1 MTRAQRV
8 LLGAL
13 GVAIVALI
21 LSLTPPPSGITRVLL
36 GLLSVVTLWFVW
48 RWPQLEQRLAAQEE
62 KHGTGSVSKPC
73 HSPSMAAVPPARASS
88 AGARRFAPRPFDFAV
103 GFVTN
108 FFDTL
113 GIGNFA
119 PTTAAIKF
127 TRRIPD
133 EDIPGTL
140 NVGYALPVLTE
151 GLIFIA
157 AIVVDPRLLA
167 TMIIV
172 AILGAWLGAGVVA
185 RLPRRAI
192 QVGMGSALAIA
203 ALLFIA
209 TNLHWMPGGGA
220 ATGLSSS
227 GFLIAVVGNFVL
239 GALMTLGIGL
249 YAPCLIMLSLL
260 GLDPRAAFPIMMG
273 SCAFLMPIGGMRFVR
288 TRRYSAPVAVGFA
301 IGGPPAVLIAGYL
314 VKSMPLVWLR
324 WLVVCV
330 VLYAAAMMLSSA
342 LRPGPQPDQG
352 VDRETLAVAAHTP
365 EKVGE

>member
-1 MTRAQRV
+1 MSRAMRA

-21 LSLTPPPSGITRVLL
+21 AYLTPPVSPITRALL
-36 GLLSVVTLWFVW
+36 GLLSLMALWFVW
-48 RWPQLEQRLAAQEE
+48 RWPRLEQRLAA
-62 KHGTGSVSKPC
+62 
-73 HSPSMAAVPPARASS
+73 S
-88 AGARRFAPRPFDFAV
+88 AGAAPGPAGPGVFDLAL
-103 GFVTN
+103 GFVTD

-127 TRRIPD
+127 TRRTRD

-140 NVGYALPVLTE
+140 NVGHALPVLTE
-151 GLIFIA
+151 ALIFIA
-157 AIVVDPRLLA
+157 AIVVDPRLLIA
-167 TMIIV
+167 MIV
-172 AILGAWLGAGVVA
+172 ASILGAWLGAGVVA
-185 RLPRRAI
+185 RLPRRAV
-192 QVGMGSALAIA
+192 QVGMGTALAVAA
-203 ALLFIA
+203 ALFVA
-209 TNLHWMPGGGA
+209 ANLHWMPVGGS
-220 ATGLSSS
+220 ATAFS
-227 GFLIAVVGNFVL
+227 GTRFLVAVGGNFIL

-288 TRRYSAPVAVGFA
+288 SRRYNLSVALGLA

-330 VLYAAAMMLSSA
+330 VLYAAVMMLTSA
-342 LRPGPQPDQG
+342 LRRAPPPERAAA
-352 VDRETLAVAAHTP
+352 REVLEVAARSP
-365 EKVGE
+365 QAGD

>member
-1 MTRAQRV
+1 MTRALRA
-8 LLGAL
+8 LLGAM
-13 GVAIVALI
+13 GIAIVALI
-21 LSLTPPPSGITRVLL
+21 AALTPHVSGFTRAVL
-36 GLLSVVTLWFVW
+36 GLLSAVTIWYVW
-48 RWPQLEQRLAAQEE
+48 RWPQLEQRLAAAEE
-62 KHGTGSVSKPC
+62 TDRAGGTAMPPPSPTHPAVAASVST
-73 HSPSMAAVPPARASS
+73 RS
-88 AGARRFAPRPFDFAV
+88 AGPRPFDLAV

-119 PTTAAIKF
+119 PTTAALKF

-140 NVGYALPVLTE
+140 NVGHALPVLTE
-151 GLIFIA
+151 ALIFIA
-157 AIVVDPRLLA
+157 AIVVDPRLLIA
-167 TMIIV
+167 MIV
-172 AILGAWLGAGVVA
+172 ASILGAWLGAGVVA
-185 RLPRRAI
+185 RMPRHAI

-203 ALLFIA
+203 AALFIGA
-209 TNLHWMPGGGA
+209 NLHWMPVGGN
-220 ATGLSSS
+220 ATAFS
-227 GFLIAVVGNFVL
+227 GTPLLVAVVGNFVL

-273 SCAFLMPIGGMRFVR
+273 SCAFLMPIGGVRFVR
-288 TRRYSAPVAVGFA
+288 SRRYNTPVALGFA

-330 VLYAAAMMLSSA
+330 VLYAAVMMLTSA
-342 LRPGPQPDQG
+342 MRRAPMSDGDAGP
-352 VDRETLAVAAHTP
+352 ETLAVVP
-365 EKVGE
+365 RSPGVSE

>member
-1 MTRAQRV
+1 MSRALRA

-13 GVAIVALI
+13 GLAIVALI
-21 LSLTPPPSGITRVLL
+21 AWLTPHVSGATRALL
-36 GLLSVVTLWFVW
+36 GLLSALTIWYVW
-48 RWPQLEQRLAAQEE
+48 RWPQLEQRLAAGESRRPGSAGLPARSSAE
-62 KHGTGSVSKPC
+62 SAAAPSVSPR
-73 HSPSMAAVPPARASS
+73 PA
-88 AGARRFAPRPFDFAV
+88 GPRPFDLAV

-119 PTTAAIKF
+119 PTTAALKF

-140 NVGYALPVLTE
+140 NVGHALPVLTE
-151 GLIFIA
+151 ALIFIA
-157 AIVVDPRLLA
+157 AIVVDPRLLIA
-167 TMIIV
+167 MIV
-172 AILGAWLGAGVVA
+172 ASILGAWLGAGVVA
-185 RLPRRAI
+185 RMPRRAV
-192 QVGMGSALAIA
+192 QVGMGTALAVA
-203 ALLFIA
+203 AALFIA
-209 TNLHWMPGGGA
+209 ANLHWMPAGGTATAFSGA
-220 ATGLSSS
+220 P
-227 GFLIAVVGNFVL
+227 FLVAVVGNFVL

-273 SCAFLMPIGGMRFVR
+273 SCAFLMPIGGLRFVR
-288 TRRYSAPVAVGFA
+288 GRRYSTPVALGFA

-330 VLYAAAMMLSSA
+330 VLYAAVMMLTSAMRRAPLSSDAA
-342 LRPGPQPDQG
+342 L
-352 VDRETLAVAAHTP
+352 VSSE
-365 EKVGE
+365 